1 MRVLLAKDIRLFRS
15 MKNVVLIYVAMIAAS
30 IIFGQK
36 QMGVML
42 INLCVVM
49 FTYLSMSTMSYDD
62 FDNGMEFILTLPTS
76 KKIYAIEKYVLAVI
90 TLVVM
95 SIVGAGL
102 LVALGLEFN
111 AAILDIAPMAVI
123 AIVLVSINLPLTLKF
138 GSEKTKMLTMILFM
152 GLGSLVGTLGT
163 SNLNEILNSDLVKK
177 IMSLGK
183 LQLGIGIGLMAI
195 IILFV
200 SYCISIKI
208 SENKEY

>member
-42 INLCVVM
+42 INICVVM

-183 LQLGIGIGLMAI
+183 LQLGIGIGLIAI

>member
-1 MRVLLAKDIRLFRS
+1 MRALIAKDIRLFRS

-36 QMGVML
+36 QMGVIL

-123 AIVLVSINLPLTLKF
+123 AIVLVSINLPLILKF
-138 GSEKTKMLTMILFM
+138 GSEKTTMLNLILFI

-183 LQLGIGIGLMAI
+183 LQLGIGIGLI
-195 IILFV
+195 VVLILIV
-200 SYCISIKI
+200 SCCISIKI

>member
-42 INLCVVM
+42 INICVVM

-138 GSEKTKMLTMILFM
+138 GSEKTKMLTMILFI
-152 GLGSLVGTLGT
+152 GLGAAVGSLEPSV
-163 SNLNEILNSDLVKK
+163 LNKLINYSFVKK

-183 LQLGIGIGLMAI
+183 LQLGIGIGLI
-195 IILFV
+195 VVLILIV
-200 SYCISIKI
+200 SCCISIKI

>member
-1 MRVLLAKDIRLFRS
+1 MRALLAKDIRLFRT
-15 MKNVVLIYVAMIAAS
+15 MKNVVLIYVAMIAVS

-36 QMGVML
+36 EMGVML

-62 FDNGMEFILTLPTS
+62 FDRGMEFILTLPTT
-76 KKIYAIEKYVLAVI
+76 KKIYAIEKYVLALS

-95 SIVGAGL
+95 SIVGTGL
-102 LVALGLEFN
+102 LVALGIEFN
-111 AAILDIAPMAVI
+111 TAILDIAPMAAI

-138 GSEKTKMLTMILFM
+138 GSEKTKILTLILFI
-152 GLGSLVGTLGT
+152 GFGSLVGTLGT

-183 LQLGIGIGLMAI
+183 LQLGIGIGLIAI

-200 SYCISIKI
+200 SCCISIKI

>member
-36 QMGVML
+36 QMGVIL

-138 GSEKTKMLTMILFM
+138 GSEKTKMLTMILFI
-152 GLGSLVGTLGT
+152 GLGAAVGSLEPSV
-163 SNLNEILNSDLVKK
+163 LNKLINYSFVKK

-183 LQLGIGIGLMAI
+183 LQLGIGIGLI
-195 IILFV
+195 VVLILIV
-200 SYCISIKI
+200 SCCISIKI

>member
-1 MRVLLAKDIRLFRS
+1 MRALIAKDIRLFRS

-138 GSEKTKMLTMILFM
+138 GSEKTKMLTLILFM

-208 SENKEY
+208 SENKEF

>member
-1 MRVLLAKDIRLFRS
+1 MRVLLAKDIRLFRT
-15 MKNVVLIYVAMIAAS
+15 MKNVVLIYVAMIAVS

-36 QMGVML
+36 EMGVRL
-42 INLCVVM
+42 INLCIVM

-62 FDNGMEFILTLPTS
+62 YDRGMEFILTLPTT
-76 KKIYAIEKYVLAVI
+76 KKIYAIEKYVLALS

-95 SIVGAGL
+95 SIVGTGL
-102 LVALGLEFN
+102 LVALGIEFN
-111 AAILDIAPMAVI
+111 TAILDIAPMAAI

-138 GSEKTKMLTMILFM
+138 GSEKTKILTLILFI
-152 GLGSLVGTLGT
+152 GFGSLVGTLGT

-183 LQLGIGIGLMAI
+183 LQLGIGIGLIAI

-200 SYCISIKI
+200 SCCISIKI

>member
-138 GSEKTKMLTMILFM
+138 GSEKTKMLTMILFI
-152 GLGSLVGTLGT
+152 GLGAAVGSLEPSV
-163 SNLNEILNSDLVKK
+163 LNKLLNYSFVKK

-208 SENKEY
+208 SENKEF

>member
-15 MKNVVLIYVAMIAAS
+15 MKNVVLIYVAMIAVS

-36 QMGVML
+36 EMGVML

-62 FDNGMEFILTLPTS
+62 FDRGMEFILTLPTT
-76 KKIYAIEKYVLAVI
+76 KKIYAIEKYVLALS

-95 SIVGAGL
+95 SIVGTGL
-102 LVALGLEFN
+102 LVALGIEFN
-111 AAILDIAPMAVI
+111 TAILDIAPMAAI

-138 GSEKTKMLTMILFM
+138 GSEKTKILTLILFI
-152 GLGSLVGTLGT
+152 GFGSLVGTLGT

-183 LQLGIGIGLMAI
+183 LQLGIGIGLIAI

-200 SYCISIKI
+200 SCCISIKI

>member
-42 INLCVVM
+42 INICVVM

-138 GSEKTKMLTMILFM
+138 GSEKTKMLTMILFI

-208 SENKEY
+208 SENKEF

>member
-1 MRVLLAKDIRLFRS
+1 MRALIAKDIRLFRS

-183 LQLGIGIGLMAI
+183 LQLGIGIGLIAI
-195 IILFV
+195 IKLFV

>member
-1 MRVLLAKDIRLFRS
+1 MRALLAKDIRLFRT
-15 MKNVVLIYVAMIAAS
+15 MKNVVLIYVAMIAVS

-36 QMGVML
+36 EMGVRL
-42 INLCVVM
+42 INLCIVM

-62 FDNGMEFILTLPTS
+62 YDRGMEFILTLPTT
-76 KKIYAIEKYVLAVI
+76 KKIYAIEKYVLALS

-95 SIVGAGL
+95 SIVGTGL
-102 LVALGLEFN
+102 LVALGIEFN
-111 AAILDIAPMAVI
+111 TAILDIAPMAAI

-138 GSEKTKMLTMILFM
+138 GSEKTKILTLILFI
-152 GLGSLVGTLGT
+152 GFGSLVGTLGT

-183 LQLGIGIGLMAI
+183 LQLGIGIGLIAI

-200 SYCISIKI
+200 SCCISIKI

>member
-1 MRVLLAKDIRLFRS
+1 MRVLIAKDIRLFRS
-15 MKNVVLIYVAMIAAS
+15 MKNVVLIYVAMIATS

-177 IMSLGK
+177 ITSLGK
-183 LQLGIGIGLMAI
+183 LQLGIGIGLIAI

>member
-15 MKNVVLIYVAMIAAS
+15 MKNVVLIYVAMIAVS

-36 QMGVML
+36 EMGVRL
-42 INLCVVM
+42 INLCIVM

-62 FDNGMEFILTLPTS
+62 YDRGMEFILTLPTT
-76 KKIYAIEKYVLAVI
+76 KKIYAIEKYVLALS

-95 SIVGAGL
+95 SIVGTGL
-102 LVALGLEFN
+102 LVALGIEFN
-111 AAILDIAPMAVI
+111 TAILDIAPMAAI

-138 GSEKTKMLTMILFM
+138 GSEKTKILTLILFI
-152 GLGSLVGTLGT
+152 GFGSLVGTLGT

-183 LQLGIGIGLMAI
+183 LQLGIGIGLIAI

-200 SYCISIKI
+200 SCCISIKI

>member
-1 MRVLLAKDIRLFRS
+1 MRALIAKDIRLFRS
-15 MKNVVLIYVAMIAAS
+15 MKNVVLIYVVMIAAS

>member
-1 MRVLLAKDIRLFRS
+1 MRALIVKDIRLFRS

-49 FTYLSMSTMSYDD
+49 LTYLSMSTMSYDD
-62 FDNGMEFILTLPTS
+62 FDNGMEFILTLPTL
-76 KKIYAIEKYVLAVI
+76 KKIYVIEKYVLAVI

-152 GLGSLVGTLGT
+152 GFGAAVGSLEPSV
-163 SNLNEILNSDLVKK
+163 LNKLLNYSFVKK

-183 LQLGIGIGLMAI
+183 LQLGIGISLI
-195 IILFV
+195 VVVIFIV
-200 SYCISIKI
+200 SCCISIKV

>member
-1 MRVLLAKDIRLFRS
+1 MRALIAKDIRLFRS

-138 GSEKTKMLTMILFM
+138 GSEKTKMLTMILFI
-152 GLGSLVGTLGT
+152 GLGAAVGSLEPSV
-163 SNLNEILNSDLVKK
+163 LNKLLNYSFVKK

-208 SENKEY
+208 SENKEF

>member
-1 MRVLLAKDIRLFRS
+1 MRVLIAKDIRLFRS

-102 LVALGLEFN
+102 LFALGLEFN

-138 GSEKTKMLTMILFM
+138 GSEKTKMLTLILFM

>member
-1 MRVLLAKDIRLFRS
+1 MRALIVKDIRLFRS
-15 MKNVVLIYVAMIAAS
+15 MKNVVLIYVAMIAVS

-49 FTYLSMSTMSYDD
+49 LTYLSMSTMSYDD
-62 FDNGMEFILTLPTS
+62 FDNGMEFILTLPTL
-76 KKIYAIEKYVLAVI
+76 KKIYVIEKYVLAVI

-152 GLGSLVGTLGT
+152 GFGAAVGSLEPSV
-163 SNLNEILNSDLVKK
+163 LNKLLNYSFVKK

-183 LQLGIGIGLMAI
+183 LQLGIGISLI
-195 IILFV
+195 VVVIFIV
-200 SYCISIKI
+200 SCCISIKV

>member
-1 MRVLLAKDIRLFRS
+1 MRALIVKDIRLFRS

-49 FTYLSMSTMSYDD
+49 LTYLSMSTMSYDD
-62 FDNGMEFILTLPTS
+62 FDNGMEFILTLPTL
-76 KKIYAIEKYVLAVI
+76 KKIYVIEKYVLAVI

-152 GLGSLVGTLGT
+152 GFGAAVGSLEPSV
-163 SNLNEILNSDLVKK
+163 LNKLLNYSFVKK

-183 LQLGIGIGLMAI
+183 LQLGIGIGLI
-195 IILFV
+195 VVVIFIV
-200 SYCISIKI
+200 SCCISIKV

>member
-1 MRVLLAKDIRLFRS
+1 MRALIAKDIRLFRS
-15 MKNVVLIYVAMIAAS
+15 MKNVILLYVAMIALT

-95 SIVGAGL
+95 SIVGTGL

-138 GSEKTKMLTMILFM
+138 GSEKTKMLTLILFM
-152 GLGSLVGTLGT
+152 GFGSLVGTLGT

-183 LQLGIGIGLMAI
+183 LQLGIGIGLIAI

>member
-1 MRVLLAKDIRLFRS
+1 MRALLAKDIRLFRS
-15 MKNVVLIYVAMIAAS
+15 MKNVVLIYVAMIAVS

-36 QMGVML
+36 EMGVRL
-42 INLCVVM
+42 INLCIVM

-62 FDNGMEFILTLPTS
+62 FDRGMEFILTLPTT
-76 KKIYAIEKYVLAVI
+76 KKIYAIEKYVLALS

-95 SIVGAGL
+95 SIVGTGL
-102 LVALGLEFN
+102 LVALGIEFN
-111 AAILDIAPMAVI
+111 TAILDIAPMAAI

-138 GSEKTKMLTMILFM
+138 GSEKTKILTLILFI
-152 GLGSLVGTLGT
+152 GFGSLVGTLGT

-183 LQLGIGIGLMAI
+183 LQLGIGIGLIAI

-200 SYCISIKI
+200 SCCISIKI

>member
-1 MRVLLAKDIRLFRS
+1 MRALIAKDIRLFRS

-138 GSEKTKMLTMILFM
+138 GSEKTKMLTLILFM

>member
-1 MRVLLAKDIRLFRS
+1 MRVLIVKDIRLFRS

-62 FDNGMEFILTLPTS
+62 FDNGMEFILTLPTL
-76 KKIYAIEKYVLAVI
+76 KKIYVIEKYVLAVI

-152 GLGSLVGTLGT
+152 GLGAAVGSLEPSV
-163 SNLNEILNSDLVKK
+163 LNKLLNYSFVKK

-183 LQLGIGIGLMAI
+183 LQLGIGIGLI
-195 IILFV
+195 VVVILIV
-200 SYCISIKI
+200 SCCISIKI

>member
-1 MRVLLAKDIRLFRS
+1 MRALIAKDIRLFRS
-15 MKNVVLIYVAMIAAS
+15 MKNVILLYVAMIALT

-90 TLVVM
+90 TLVVT

-102 LVALGLEFN
+102 LVSLGLEFN

-138 GSEKTKMLTMILFM
+138 GSEKTKMLTLILFM
-152 GLGSLVGTLGT
+152 GFGSLVGTLGT

-183 LQLGIGIGLMAI
+183 LQLGIGIGLIAI

>member
-36 QMGVML
+36 QMGVIL

-138 GSEKTKMLTMILFM
+138 GSEKTKMLTLILFM

-177 IMSLGK
+177 ITSLGK
-183 LQLGIGIGLMAI
+183 LQLGIGIGLIAI

>member
-1 MRVLLAKDIRLFRS
+1 MRAILAKDIRLFRT
-15 MKNVVLIYVAMIAAS
+15 MKNVVLIYVAMIAVS

-36 QMGVML
+36 EMGVRL
-42 INLCVVM
+42 INLCIVM

-62 FDNGMEFILTLPTS
+62 YDRGMEFILTLPTT
-76 KKIYAIEKYVLAVI
+76 KKIYAIEKYVLALS

-95 SIVGAGL
+95 SIVGTGL
-102 LVALGLEFN
+102 LVALGIEFN
-111 AAILDIAPMAVI
+111 TAILDIAPMAAI

-138 GSEKTKMLTMILFM
+138 GSEKTKILTLILFI
-152 GLGSLVGTLGT
+152 GFGSLVGTLGT

-183 LQLGIGIGLMAI
+183 LQLGIGIGLIAI

-200 SYCISIKI
+200 SCCISIKI

>member
-15 MKNVVLIYVAMIAAS
+15 MKNVVLIYVAMIAVS

-36 QMGVML
+36 EMGVML

-62 FDNGMEFILTLPTS
+62 YDRGMEFILTLPTT
-76 KKIYAIEKYVLAVI
+76 KKIYAIEKYVLALS

-95 SIVGAGL
+95 SIVGTGL
-102 LVALGLEFN
+102 LVALGIEFN
-111 AAILDIAPMAVI
+111 TAILDIAPMAAI

-138 GSEKTKMLTMILFM
+138 GSEKTKILTLILFI
-152 GLGSLVGTLGT
+152 GFGSLVGTLGT

-183 LQLGIGIGLMAI
+183 LQLGIGIGLIAI

-200 SYCISIKI
+200 SCCISIKI

>member
-36 QMGVML
+36 QMGVIL

-123 AIVLVSINLPLTLKF
+123 AIVLVSINLPLILKF
-138 GSEKTKMLTMILFM
+138 GSEKTTMLNLILFI

-183 LQLGIGIGLMAI
+183 LQLGIGIGLI
-195 IILFV
+195 VVLILIV
-200 SYCISIKI
+200 SCCISIKI

>member
-1 MRVLLAKDIRLFRS
+1 MRALIAKDIRLFRS

-138 GSEKTKMLTMILFM
+138 GSEKTKMLTLILFM

-183 LQLGIGIGLMAI
+183 LQLGIGIGLI
-195 IILFV
+195 VVIILIV
-200 SYCISIKI
+200 SCVISIKI
-208 SENKEY
+208 SENKEF

>member
-36 QMGVML
+36 QMGVIL

-138 GSEKTKMLTMILFM
+138 GSEKTKMLTLILFM

-183 LQLGIGIGLMAI
+183 LQLGIGIGLIAI